1 MKSNAWTRGQV
12 LLGGI
17 FTAVAGWLFWPGHPG
32 GTPAH
37 AAEPASNTTNPELA
51 ALRPEINRLKG
62 LATDQS
68 HVMADVGYHFAN
80 LWFAGEKKNWPLAK
94 FYFDE
99 TRAHIQW
106 AIRVSPVRKDSAGR
120 DVDLKPTWDAIDSSL
135 FSQIGTAI
143 TQQDAGKFAAAYRA
157 ALEGCYACHK
167 ASSKPY
173 LRPQI
178 PAAPPQPII
187 NFDPEAKWPE

>member
-1 MKSNAWTRGQV
+1 MG
-12 LLGGI
+12 
-17 FTAVAGWLFWPGHPG
+17 VAAACWLFWPTHPG
-32 GTPAH
+32 GAKAQAVELP
-37 AAEPASNTTNPELA
+37 TNAVSAELA
-51 ALRPEINRLKG
+51 ALRTEINRLKG
-62 LATDQS
+62 AATDQS
-68 HVMADVGYHFAN
+68 HAMADVGYHFAN

-99 TRAHIQW
+99 TRAHLNW
-106 AIRVSPVRKDSAGR
+106 AIRVIPVRKDDAGR
-120 DVDLKPTWDAIDSSL
+120 EVDLKPMWDAIDSSL

-143 TQQDAGKFAAAYRA
+143 TQKDGEKFSAAYRGA
-157 ALEGCYACHK
+157 TEGCYACHK

-178 PAAPPQPII
+178 PTAPPQPII